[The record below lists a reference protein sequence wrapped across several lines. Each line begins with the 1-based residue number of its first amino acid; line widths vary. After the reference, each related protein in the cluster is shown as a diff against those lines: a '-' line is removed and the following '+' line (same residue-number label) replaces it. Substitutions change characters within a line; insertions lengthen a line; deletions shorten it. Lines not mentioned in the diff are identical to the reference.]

1 MNAGDALFD
10 LSRWFITYGEVLY
23 QTDIHF
29 FGISG
34 SLLFGADTKDSE
46 FAQIYM
52 MTIEYEE
59 RDGLTYGNGTGYE
72 GRFGDVRR
80 LGSIAHEFIS
90 LYYRI
95 VLDMTDYA
103 VFSNSE
109 QGKINEIGH

>member
-10 LSRWFITYGEVLY
+10 LCRWLITYGEVLY
-23 QTDIHF
+23 QTDIHL

-59 RDGLTYGNGTGYE
+59 RDGLTYGNGAGYE
-72 GRFGDVRR
+72 GRFGDVSR
-80 LGSIAHEFIS
+80 LGSIAH
-90 LYYRI
+90 
-95 VLDMTDYA
+95 
-103 VFSNSE
+103 
-109 QGKINEIGH
+109 